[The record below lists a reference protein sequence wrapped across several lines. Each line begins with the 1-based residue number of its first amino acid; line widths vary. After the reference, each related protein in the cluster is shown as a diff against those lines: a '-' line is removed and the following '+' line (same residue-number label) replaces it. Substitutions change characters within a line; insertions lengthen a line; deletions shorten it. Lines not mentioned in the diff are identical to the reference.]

1 VNPAISPPPAPAL
14 PNDRPVLANAPL
26 RPGFDRADLSCYGD
40 ARWDLGPA
48 VFRENARCAD
58 ITVDFESIGDPI
70 IAEAIREYLY
80 ARLNIDLPG
89 YKARALP
96 VTVRSLFR
104 RAFRFFNFVKIEHG
118 ICDLGRIDQ
127 ALLDRYAKVLQNGRR
142 PVVVMQVLGIV
153 FDLYAFR
160 QYLPT
165 AALRFE
171 PWPGRTLSQVAGYR
185 FIAEENRTPHVP
197 ENIIA
202 PLLAWSLKY
211 VTVFAPDI
219 LAARSELTQ
228 LEERRVILA
237 AEDATSPRSERR
249 ARRRA
254 RVVAYLD
261 ERRRQGR
268 GVPVW
273 AVHIGK
279 SRRVPPG
286 AIAAPPI
293 NWQLLHQKTGLD
305 ANIQKKLSL
314 QATADIPDLVT
325 AAVNEIGI
333 EVGGMDTPISVD
345 PDTGRP
351 WRPHFD
357 ARALVLEERLL
368 QAACYVV
375 CAYLT
380 GMRDCEVQAMRPG
393 CLSITRS
400 EDGVIE
406 RHRVRSVVYKGKAAQ
421 GERAAWITIAP
432 VATAISVLEQ
442 LVARSA
448 ARRGTETLWPVLG
461 LARARKQCVST
472 EIVAHLNEFRDH
484 LNARFGTEDAPIVPA
499 GPSGAPWRFSTRQ
512 FRRTI
517 AWHIANRPFGT
528 IAGMIQYKHASVA
541 AFEGYAGSSRSGF
554 RAEVE
559 AERRLGQIEDILTYF
574 DDRPA
579 GARLSGPAA
588 ARVGQALDAAAAEL
602 QPLPGMI
609 ADRGRLRVLLADT
622 ARTLHVGVL
631 ADCFFDPATA
641 VCLRRATASDRTAP
655 MISLCEPT
663 RCPNACVTRRHRPAW
678 ERTADDTR
686 ALLKEKRLSGLQR
699 TALTQELHRIETIL
713 AAVEYQDAPVT
724 VVACNHR
731 AAGRAIIADLGS
743 RSVRLSGVS
752 GSRSVILGS
761 R

>member
-1 VNPAISPPPAPAL
+1 VNSAISPRPAPAL

-26 RPGFDRADLSCYGD
+26 RPGFDRADLSRYGD
-40 ARWDLGPA
+40 ARWDLSPA
-48 VFRENARCAD
+48 VFRENASRSE
-58 ITVDFESIGDPI
+58 IMINFESIGDPI
-70 IAEAIREYLY
+70 IVEAMREYLCV
-80 ARLNIDLPG
+80 RLNIDLPG
-89 YKARALP
+89 YKTRALP
-96 VTVRSLFR
+96 VTIRSLFR

-118 ICDLGRIDQ
+118 VCDFGRIDQ
-127 ALLDRYAKVLQNGRR
+127 ALLDRYAKKLQNGRR
-142 PVVVMQVLGIV
+142 PVIVMQVLGIV

-165 AALRFE
+165 VALRFE
-171 PWPGRTLSQVAGYR
+171 PWPGRTLAQVAGYR
-185 FIAEENRTPHVP
+185 FIAEENRTPRIP

-211 VTVFAPDI
+211 VTLFAPDI

-228 LEERRVILA
+228 LEERQAILA
-237 AEDATSPRSERR
+237 AEDAVSPWGERR

-254 RVVAYLD
+254 RVIAYLN

-286 AIAAPPI
+286 AVASPPI
-293 NWQLLHQKTGLD
+293 NWQLLHQQAGLD

-314 QATADIPDLVT
+314 QATAEIPDLVA

-333 EVGGMDTPISVD
+333 EVGGMDTPISLD
-345 PDTGRP
+345 PDTERP
-351 WRPHFD
+351 WRPRFD

-368 QAACYVV
+368 QTACYIV

-380 GMRDCEVQAMRPG
+380 GMRDCEVQAMWAG

-400 EDGVIE
+400 EDGVIK
-406 RHRVRSVVYKGKAAQ
+406 RHSVRSVVYKGKVAQ
-421 GERAAWITIAP
+421 GEHAEWITIAP

-442 LVARSA
+442 LAARSA
-448 ARRGTETLWPVLG
+448 ARRGTETLWPVLD
-461 LARARKQCVST
+461 LARARKKGVST
-472 EIVAHLNEFRDH
+472 DIVAHLNEFRH
-484 LNARFGTEDAPIVPA
+484 YLNTRFGTEDAPVVPA

-574 DDRPA
+574 DKRQA

-588 ARVGQALDAAAAEL
+588 NRVGQVLDAAAAEL

-609 ADRGRLRVLLADT
+609 ADRGRLRILLADT

-663 RCPNACVTRRHRPAW
+663 RCPNACITRHHRPAW
-678 ERTADDTR
+678 ERPADDTR

-699 TALTQELHRIETIL
+699 TALLQELRRIEAIL
-713 AAVEYQDAPVT
+713 AAVEDEDAPVT
-724 VVACNHR
+724 A
-731 AAGRAIIADLGS
+731 
-743 RSVRLSGVS
+743 LSGP
-752 GSRSVILGS
+752 
-761 R
+761 